1 MENNTEQLRD
11 ALKIIIKDT
20 FAIIDKIY
28 QNREKEKTSL
38 DGSRLIFPKYSN
50 FNKTNQNQVRVSEQ
64 ELRFVFIE
72 TFSKYCNTNNLD
84 YYYSIE
90 TPSKYKYVFS
100 EKIESGKP
108 LPRKADE
115 NDDSS
120 VSARFD
126 MAIHNK
132 NRKIVALIEFKNNE
146 SDPGKYEK
154 DFIKLHEEKED
165 RICIFIDLIEA
176 SNSGT
181 LENGIKKRL
190 SKISTDYCR
199 GITYIAHSMCPRNE
213 NSFVTVFDGDMD
225 FPVEYDWK
233 KEVIISRDISEA
245 K

>member
-1 MENNTEQLRD
+1 MDNKLET
-11 ALKIIIKDT
+11 ALGEIIKTT
-20 FAIIDKIY
+20 FETIDEIY
-28 QNREKEKTSL
+28 KNRECEKNSFE
-38 DGSRLIFPKYSN
+38 GSRLIFPKYSN
-50 FNKTNQNQVRVSEQ
+50 LNKTNQNQVRVSEQ

-72 TFSKYCNTNNLD
+72 TFSKYCDANHLE
-84 YYYSIE
+84 YFYSIE
-90 TPSKYKYVFS
+90 TPSQYKYVFS

-108 LPRKADE
+108 LPRRAED

-132 NRKIVALIEFKNNE
+132 DREIVALIEFKNNE
-146 SDPGKYEK
+146 SDPVKYEK
-154 DFIKLHEEKED
+154 DFIKLHEEKKN

-190 SKISTDYCR
+190 SKIHTDCT
-199 GITYIAHSMCPRNE
+199 GITYIAHSMFPRNE
-213 NSFVTVFDGDMD
+213 KSFDTVYDGEMD
-225 FPVEYDWK
+225 FSKYNWTREILLK
-233 KEVIISRDISEA
+233 SSE